1 MPIKT
6 PMPPSTAP
14 LTTALSS
21 DRGSLYNTGYG
32 DALARFAAASGDDVM
47 WVPRRQPGQGFSQ
60 SGGPHE
66 PDKYRAPT
74 GFAPSR
80 GLFETAL
87 ESPFTPS
94 SQPGTLFTNDSSYV
108 PFAAPAPQ
116 APGLRNPFD
125 FEEKPGSGTSYQPRN
140 PFDYG
145 GQGN

>member
-6 PMPPSTAP
+6 PMPPSTTP

-47 WVPRRQPGQGFSQ
+47 WVPRRQPGQEFSR

-66 PDKYRAPT
+66 GDKYRAPT

-94 SQPGTLFTNDSSYV
+94 SQPGTLFTTEPS
-108 PFAAPAPQ
+108 PI
-116 APGLRNPFD
+116 
-125 FEEKPGSGTSYQPRN
+125 
-140 PFDYG
+140 YG
-145 GQGN
+145 GLMAGGLPGEGNFLKPLRDPFGDGSYNTTGLLG